1 MVLFLKSTVLGGD
14 PIMHFV
20 GGDPMTVTSSVCL
33 GSGNNDNDN
42 PLTVSVP
49 GQEENLSHPGEISR
63 LVTEQKVRS
72 TGFPYM
78 VLASCMILGSPWL
91 PEPTLV
97 VPSVAL
103 VSRQTKPTDKQR
115 TQQSRGTGWQLE
127 HETIPAPATSPG
139 IGASGQHIWAERVLD
154 TVGGLRESLDLTLQ
168 GERDNSE
175 HCPVWL
181 VSALL

>member
-1 MVLFLKSTVLGGD
+1 
-14 PIMHFV
+14 
-20 GGDPMTVTSSVCL
+20 
-33 GSGNNDNDN
+33 
-42 PLTVSVP
+42 
-49 GQEENLSHPGEISR
+49 
-63 LVTEQKVRS
+63 
-72 TGFPYM
+72 M
-78 VLASCMILGSPWL
+78 VLASGMVLGSPWL

-115 TQQSRGTGWQLE
+115 TQQSRGAGWQLE
-127 HETIPAPATSPG
+127 HETIPAPATSPS
-139 IGASGQHIWAERVLD
+139 IGASGRHLWAERGLD